1 MSLELTQPQGD
12 ERLEQHR
19 LDAWTFGRIAI
30 TVNDSNAAPETTDD
44 TPPDAIHI
52 RIRSTG
58 QIVIY
63 NTVTGK
69 WSSPQLQTLALA
81 SNITVD
87 TPDGIYQV
95 NVDDSENGD
104 GLQSLV
110 WMRTESGQK
119 IGSYIVTQDFFT
131 ATI

>member
-1 MSLELTQPQGD
+1 MSLTNTVPQGD
-12 ERLEQHR
+12 ERQEQYR
-19 LDAWTFGRIAI
+19 LDGWIFGRVAI
-30 TVNDSNAAPETTDD
+30 TVNDSNSAPETTDD

-58 QIVIY
+58 QIIIY

-87 TPDGIYQV
+87 TPDGIYQI
-95 NVDDSENGD
+95 NVDDSANGD
-104 GLQSLV
+104 GFQSLV

-119 IGSYIVTQDFFT
+119 IGSYIATQDFFT